1 LIGTG
6 DGTVAVLKGRNNNFK
21 RTSKKAKVTGSVT
34 ALAVRGVGH
43 QFFVGTAVSQMY
55 KFKFDDFTFEMP
67 FSGHH
72 DPVNDLCFPRGYS
85 DVLIT
90 CSHEEIRLWNI
101 VKGEELLRI
110 KVANITCNAVDITP
124 DGKTI
129 VSGWDDGR
137 IRCFYPQS
145 GKPKYIVENA
155 GGGSVTALAVFN
167 NNQKVI
173 GGTSTGNLTIWELP
187 VIKTTKGPTYLTKF
201 ESLKQH
207 RAQITHI
214 HIRKNDS
221 ECITSSRDGTCI
233 TWDLV
238 TLARIHMVRVNTLF
252 MNVCFHPDEFQFI
265 TSGTDRRI
273 TFWEKY
279 DASKIRELEGSKSGS
294 VNSMDIVQN
303 GQYFVSAGDD
313 KLVKVWLYD
322 EGNCTHIGVGHSAQI
337 VGVKVAPNNQF
348 IISISSDGAILKWR
362 FPFC

>member
-1 LIGTG
+1 MGQLKRVVRCIEIDSDDSFFYCGTTTGDIIAVNMASKKFQAHGPKELFSLGVTAVTLMQNKDLLIGTG
-6 DGTVAVLKGRNNNFK
+6 DGTIAVVKGKDCNFK
-21 RTSKKAKVTGSVT
+21 RTSKKAKVEGSVT

-43 QFFVGTAVSQMY
+43 QFFVGTAVSQLY
-55 KFKFDDFTFEMP
+55 KFNYADFSYEML
-67 FSGHH
+67 FSSHSA
-72 DPVNDLCFPRGYS
+72 PVNDLCFPRGFS

-90 CSHEEIRLWNI
+90 CSKEEIRLWTSP
-101 VKGEELLRI
+101 KE
-110 KVANITCNAVDITP
+110 KTP
-124 DGKTI
+124 AH
-129 VSGWDDGR
+129 
-137 IRCFYPQS
+137 QS
-145 GKPKYIVENA
+145 G
-155 GGGSVTALAVFN
+155 
-167 NNQKVI
+167 QH
-173 GGTSTGNLTIWELP
+173 
-187 VIKTTKGPTYLTKF
+187 GPTYLTKF

-233 TWDLV
+233 TWDLL
-238 TLARIHMVRVNTLF
+238 TLVRIHMVRVNTLF

-294 VNSMDIVQN
+294 VNSMDILEN
-303 GQYFVSAGDD
+303 GQHFVSAGDD

-337 VGVKVAPNNQF
+337 VGVKVAPNNRF
-348 IISISSDGAILKWR
+348 IISISSDGAILKWK
-362 FPFC
+362 FPC